1 MKFAEKNPDLE
12 IGNPSTRPVSLN
24 DAKLVPAE
32 EGLERQVLAFT
43 PRVML
48 VRHVLKAGW
57 KGARHSHP
65 HEQLVYVISGRLR
78 FLRGDDSFEAGPGD
92 SFVVPGGVE
101 HQAAALE
108 DAEVLD
114 VFVPFREDYAASSA
128 GN

>member
-1 MKFAEKNPDLE
+1 MR
-12 IGNPSTRPVSLN
+12 NPSIHPVSLN
-24 DAKLVPAE
+24 DAKIVSAE

-57 KGARHSHP
+57 KGVRHSHR
-65 HEQLVYVISGRLR
+65 HEQLVYVISGRLH
-78 FLRGDDSFEAGPGD
+78 FTSGDATFEAGPGD

-114 VFVPFREDYAASSA
+114 VFVPFREDYAAT
-128 GN
+128 GPEK

>member
-1 MKFAEKNPDLE
+1 MTLAEKNPDFE
-12 IGNPSTRPVSLN
+12 MRNPSTQPVSLK
-24 DAKLVPAE
+24 DAKAVAAE

-43 PRVML
+43 SRVML
-48 VRHVLKAGW
+48 VRHLLKAGW

-65 HEQLVYVISGRLR
+65 HEQLVYVVSGRLQ
-78 FLRGDDSFEAGPGD
+78 FVSGDASFEAGPGD

-114 VFVPFREDYAASSA
+114 VFVPFREDYAPASA

>member
-1 MKFAEKNPDLE
+1 MT
-12 IGNPSTRPVSLN
+12 NPSTQPVSLKH
-24 DAKLVPAE
+24 ARLVPVE

-43 PRVML
+43 PHVML
-48 VRHVLKAGW
+48 VRHLLKAGW

-65 HEQLVYVISGRLR
+65 HDQLVYVVGGRLQ
-78 FLRGDDSFEAGPGD
+78 FICGDTSFEVGPGD
-92 SFVVPGGVE
+92 SFVVPGQVE

-128 GN
+128 EN